1 MNRFKIPLILQCLI
15 FLIPLNIYMWG
26 NWTLVNAQW
35 ALFRYQEAPGVGT
48 SFILGYKDILYIYLG
63 QNTGLYNIAAAGF
76 WTTGAAILL
85 IGLIITIV
93 AYFEEEPYKI
103 KTASYFTLCGG
114 ILLGLSAIC
123 RFNAGFA
130 IPIGVPIILIIGWW
144 MYRETDEAEEMED
157 ETDDKTDN
165 ETDDD
170 DTSGAE

>member
-1 MNRFKIPLILQCLI
+1 L
-15 FLIPLNIYMWG
+15 
-26 NWTLVNAQW
+26 
-35 ALFRYQEAPGVGT
+35 
-48 SFILGYKDILYIYLG
+48 ILGYKDILYIYLG

-76 WTTGAAILL
+76 WTTGAALLL
-85 IGLIITIV
+85 IGLIITII
-93 AYFEEEPYKI
+93 AYSEEEPYKI

-144 MYRETDEAEEMED
+144 MYQETDEAEEMED
-157 ETDDKTDN
+157 ETDDETDN
-165 ETDDD
+165 ETDDN